1 MVNYK
6 LSGID
11 GHIRIKSY
19 MSDLSPLDDI
29 VHIESIIHKVSD
41 NIKATTPFIEK
52 HAIVKHRSLT
62 EGIILYGVDE
72 SALKNIFQLHQFT
85 TGSNNFN
92 FEQSII
98 IGSKLAHSL
107 NVKVGDNII
116 VMDIEKMI
124 GEQVLQAQNFT
135 IINIFQTDFPEYDR
149 LLAFIPIQIA
159 GSFFEMEDTVS
170 GLIVNIDNPEDVAL
184 LDSQLSKQMDL
195 SPYMITTW
203 KERHSDLLEWL
214 TLYDVPIKVI
224 MIFITA
230 VGIFNIAASL
240 WMIII
245 EKTRDFGILK
255 SMGLSADNIQTIII
269 KEGAYIGIS
278 GSLGGILL
286 SFIILYLQSNYHFIQ
301 LSSDIYFMDYLPV
314 EMAPIYFIFYPLAA
328 FLVTISF
335 SYYPSKRA
343 SKISPAE
350 ALRYE

>member
-1 MVNYK
+1 MVA
-6 LSGID
+6 
-11 GHIRIKSY
+11 
-19 MSDLSPLDDI
+19 DI
-29 VHIESIIHKVSD
+29 AD
-41 NIKATTPFIEK
+41 
-52 HAIVKHRSLT
+52 
-62 EGIILYGVDE
+62 
-72 SALKNIFQLHQFT
+72 
-85 TGSNNFN
+85 
-92 FEQSII
+92 
-98 IGSKLAHSL
+98 
-107 NVKVGDNII
+107 
-116 VMDIEKMI
+116 
-124 GEQVLQAQNFT
+124 
-135 IINIFQTDFPEYDR
+135 
-149 LLAFIPIQIA
+149 
-159 GSFFEMEDTVS
+159 SFFEMEDTVS

-286 SFIILYLQSNYHFIQ
+286 R
-301 LSSDIYFMDYLPV
+301 LSLL
-314 EMAPIYFIFYPLAA
+314 E
-328 FLVTISF
+328 F
-335 SYYPSKRA
+335 SLH
-343 SKISPAE
+343 IC
-350 ALRYE
+350 